1 MKNKKIILEILV
13 IPLLL
18 GYLFYQLLGVFN
30 NIKLVSV
37 IVLCIFNI
45 ELLTKYIREVNI
57 YKSKYNIYKVLFI
70 IFNIISLF
78 VSFVTIYKKLYILY
92 FIICSIITLVYFLV
106 RGVLNIIKIS
116 KSNNKLYGFAKVAL
130 LSFFAFFIIFAC
142 LIKLI

>member
-116 KSNNKLYGFAKVAL
+116 KSNNKLYGFTKVAL